1 MRTECQPIAVS
12 NVIEYLAG
20 CLERPETSGQTYD
33 IGGPEI
39 LTYEKMFQTYAAA
52 AGLRPRLIIPVPLLT
67 PHLSSLWIKFVTPVP
82 TILAKPLILGL
93 RNRVVCQDNRI
104 REIIPQRL
112 LSFQEAVTL
121 DLQKIRQLDV
131 ETCWSDVGF
140 RPAPEW
146 VDCGDAPYQSV
157 EKIPIAATQQLGFFQ
172 RAAMPTSRG

>member
-1 MRTECQPIAVS
+1 
-12 NVIEYLAG
+12 
-20 CLERPETSGQTYD
+20 
-33 IGGPEI
+33 
-39 LTYEKMFQTYAAA
+39 MFQTYAAA

-121 DLQKIRQLDV
+121 ALQKIRQLDV

-146 VDCGDAPYQSV
+146 VDCGDAP
-157 EKIPIAATQQLGFFQ
+157 
-172 RAAMPTSRG
+172 